1 MSIKARDL
9 NKSAVERIG
18 ADLAHLYNRG
28 TGVRVGIVSDGIMPH
43 TAFSGRIKGGW
54 DFVSGTALSDISG
67 DSAADHSYGTST
79 AGIIAGS
86 GVPFKGSQAG
96 YPSDISILGV
106 APEAYLYDLR
116 VSSPGDVATNTRVSE
131 AINWA
136 VSNGLEILVLQ
147 VGWVGADYQDIR
159 NAADAAYDAGVILF
173 APVGTNVY
181 QTTGVNS
188 DWPGAV
194 PAANF
199 PAGLPNVIGVGEIE
213 HGTDRPDHWGKIWI
227 PGSWP
232 WQGPSMVRYY
242 HARDG
247 DVELVSPGG
256 NTASVSDTGVGSTY
270 GIDGT
275 VIAAGTHVAAAFAA
289 GVAVLVISS
298 GLAVTSEDV
307 RRRLRDT
314 ATAMASAGLSADN
327 NAKTYGYGLVNAL
340 LAAPPTSIHSDDI
353 QTQRTGLGIGADG
366 LGDTAKVRDLADTPS
381 RVTVP
386 VDPVPYLT
394 RYPSPRNGET
404 NVPIG
409 NPIQFSVKSDTV
421 GIDLNTVRVK
431 INGQEYKLGDP
442 GFSFSGTRR
451 QYEVEVKP
459 PSSAWGYEE
468 TVEVEI
474 EAWDLAGKPG
484 LVYERIVR

>member
-1 MSIKARDL
+1 MSILAKDL
-9 NKSAVERIG
+9 NRAAIQRIG

-67 DSAADHSYGTST
+67 DNAADHPDGTST

-106 APEAYLYDLR
+106 APEAHLYDLR
-116 VSSPGDVATNTRVSE
+116 VSSPEDVATNTRVSE

-136 VSNGLEILVLQ
+136 IDNGLEILVLQ
-147 VGWVGADYQDIR
+147 IGIDRTYDDVI
-159 NAADAAYDAGVILF
+159 AAIDSAYSYGIIMI
-173 APVGTNVY
+173 APVGNPWG
-181 QTTGVNS
+181 QWTGVNS
-188 DWPGAV
+188 DWPNSIY
-194 PAANF
+194 PAKF
-199 PAGLPNVIGVGEIE
+199 PASNAKVIGVGEIN
-213 HGTDRPDHWGKIWI
+213 HQTDIPDHWGTWWDID
-227 PGSWP
+227 
-232 WQGPSMVRYY
+232 WQTLRTVRWY

-247 DVELVSPGG
+247 SVDLVAPGG
-256 NTASVSDTGVGSTY
+256 NDAAFSGGVGSTY
-270 GIDGT
+270 GTDST
-275 VIAAGTHVAAAFAA
+275 VIITGTHAATAFAA
-289 GVAVLVISS
+289 GVAALVISS
-298 GLAVTSEDV
+298 GLAVNVADV

-327 NAKTYGYGLVNAL
+327 NAKTYGYGLINAL
-340 LAAPPTSIHSDDI
+340 LAAPPPSIYLDDI

-366 LGDTAKVRDLADTPS
+366 LGDTAKVRGLADTPS

-386 VDPVPYLT
+386 VDTVPYLT

-409 NPIQFSVKSDTV
+409 NPIIFSVKSDTV
-421 GIDLNTVRVK
+421 GIDISTVRVK
-431 INGQEYKLGDP
+431 INGQAYKPGDP

-459 PSSAWGYEE
+459 ASSAWGHEE

-484 LVYERIVR
+484 LLYERIVG